1 MGVPLPLNP
10 SDVPVICTAPARRR
24 VVRSA
29 KDSASSWGG
38 VRTRRQ
44 ICCLLGWAILPLQLQ
59 IPKPATARS
68 PERLQRNRSAGTV
81 RPILALAPVAAKR
94 SVSTSSRKAA
104 GPLEESTATDSP
116 AMKPD
121 QALALVGMGL
131 MQKMAANG
139 ELPWIWNEAED
150 GGRCDVAALR
160 QRLELTDLALRTGAP
175 LSTAEI
181 TYLLGA
187 RPGQERVERGGL
199 RARRVSRNVWKL
211 SQASGTTADNVSFA
225 SFNDGRR
232 RFA

>member
-1 MGVPLPLNP
+1 MAHPTVRRCTESGSAGADQVPA
-10 SDVPVICTAPARRR
+10 IR
-24 VVRSA
+24 
-29 KDSASSWGG
+29 
-38 VRTRRQ
+38 
-44 ICCLLGWAILPLQLQ
+44 LLGAAILPRNTGPSASPGPLA
-59 IPKPATARS
+59 PEATS
-68 PERLQRNRSAGTV
+68 GTV
-81 RPILALAPVAAKR
+81 RPSIVVATVAAKR
-94 SVSTSSRKAA
+94 SASTSSSQAA
-104 GPLEESTATDSP
+104 RTLEPDS
-116 AMKPD
+116 AADLQGVKPE

-139 ELPWIWNEAED
+139 ELPWVWNAAED

-187 RPGQERVERGGL
+187 RPGSETVERGGL

-211 SQASGTTADNVSFA
+211 SQAGGSSASRDTVSFA